1 MNKGRTPLLIAI
13 ILGVG
18 AALLGYLDR
27 RNAERNARK
36 GWDLVPIVVAAQDVD
51 EGTVLTTDM
60 IAQQPMPSRFVTP
73 SVIKP
78 ENYSY
83 VVGQKVLVNLHKH
96 DPLLWTQFE
105 SSKGLERLSKAIQ
118 KNFRAVT
125 ISASDNDGVG
135 GWIRPND
142 HVDILATFKDPQ
154 SSETDTM
161 TLLENV
167 LVLATGRITGN
178 TNMNLLS
185 VNDRRYDNV
194 TVLLLPEEAEILSL
208 AREIG
213 RVSLTLRNE
222 DDLETQGERLRTTP
236 QTLLTQER
244 LKVLEQKR
252 HKQEIS
258 IINGAH

>member
-27 RNAERNARK
+27 RNAEKNARK
-36 GWDLVPIVVAAQDVD
+36 GWDLVPIIVAQQDID
-51 EGTVLTTDM
+51 EGMTLTTDM
-60 IAQQPMPSRFVTP
+60 IAQMPMPSRFVTP

-83 VVGQKVLVNLHKH
+83 VVGQKVLVNLHRG

-125 ISASDNDGVG
+125 LPAPTSEGVG

-142 HVDILATFKDPQ
+142 HVDIMATFKDPQ
-154 SSETDTM
+154 SGETDTM

-167 LVLATGRITGN
+167 LVLATGKITGN

-185 VNDRRYDNV
+185 PTDRAYDNI
-194 TVLLLPEEAEILSL
+194 TVLLLPEEAEILTL
-208 AREIG
+208 AREVG
-213 RVSLTLRNE
+213 RISLTLRNE

-236 QTLLTQER
+236 RTLLTQER
-244 LKVLEQKR
+244 TKVLEQKR
-252 HKQEIS
+252 VKLGVTIF
-258 IINGAH
+258 NGAK